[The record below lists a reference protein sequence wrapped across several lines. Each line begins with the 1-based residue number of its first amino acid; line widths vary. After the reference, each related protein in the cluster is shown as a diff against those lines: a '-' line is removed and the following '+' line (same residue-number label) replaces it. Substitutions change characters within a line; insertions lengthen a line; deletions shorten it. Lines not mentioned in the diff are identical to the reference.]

1 MPAPADRIGIQVSRP
16 LNVHGIFAV
25 PVLQSMAQARNRW
38 GRDAADML
46 WGAATVKVILGG
58 LAGEDLREISEL
70 AGEYRETLT
79 TWQRGRTDHS
89 MQTSLQDRKTQTP
102 EQIRTLSAAR
112 REALIIHATTPTVKV
127 RMTRYYE
134 GPHRDKFGKAV
145 AQARQIAGL
154 GERTPADRASGTD
167 SAVGGGD
174 NWRAAWRRDQPTLMR
189 NRRDVS

>member
-1 MPAPADRIGIQVSRP
+1 
-16 LNVHGIFAV
+16 
-25 PVLQSMAQARNRW
+25 MAQARNRW

-46 WGAATVKVILGG
+46 WGAATVKIILGG

-89 MQTSLQDRKTQTP
+89 LQTTLQDRKTQTP

-112 REALIIHATTPTVKV
+112 REALIIHATTPAVKV
-127 RMTRYYE
+127 RMTRHYE
-134 GPHRDKFGKAV
+134 GPHRDKFAKAV

-167 SAVGGGD
+167 SPVGGGD
-174 NWRAAWRRDQPTLMR
+174 NWRAGWRGEQPTLMR